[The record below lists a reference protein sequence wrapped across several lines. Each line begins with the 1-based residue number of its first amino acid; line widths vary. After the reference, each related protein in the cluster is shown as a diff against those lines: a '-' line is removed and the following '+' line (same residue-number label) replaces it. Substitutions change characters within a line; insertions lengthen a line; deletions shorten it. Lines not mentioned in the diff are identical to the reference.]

1 MARINLLPWREAE
14 RKHRQRDLAAITAAS
29 VAATVLIGVTVHLQL
44 DHLISLQ
51 QERNRFLEQQ
61 ISMVDRKIGEIRKLE
76 QTKANL
82 LARMDVIQR
91 LQQSRPEIVH
101 LFDELVKTIP
111 DGVYLTKESQ
121 HGKTIVVEGRAQSNA
136 RVSAFM
142 RNIDASTWL
151 GNAHLLLIQQKD
163 KTASGLSEFRL
174 RFNQKE
180 PSSTAPGTHARKGSR
195 AAAANTRA
203 DLQLC
208 KSAWQWGPAQPEGP
222 GAIPKRNRDAHR
234 SQHQCA
240 LPIIRR
246 QGRYQRW
253 TSTS

>member
-14 RKHRQRDLAAITAAS
+14 RKRRQRDLATITGVS
-29 VAATVLIGVTVHLQL
+29 VAVTLVIGVAVHLQL
-44 DHLISLQ
+44 EHLISLQ
-51 QERNRFLEQQ
+51 QERNQFLQHQ
-61 ISMVDRKIGEIRKLE
+61 ITMLDRQIGEIRKLE

-101 LFDELVKTIP
+101 LFDELVKAIP

-121 HGKTIVVEGRAQSNA
+121 HGKAIVVEGRAQSNA

-142 RNIDASTWL
+142 RNIDASSWL
-151 GNAHLLLIQQKD
+151 GNARLLLIEQKD

-180 PSSTAPGTHARKGSR
+180 PSSTVPGAHARKGGK
-195 AAAANTRA
+195 AAAVTPQTHR
-203 DLQLC
+203 QLY

-222 GAIPKRNRDAHR
+222 RA
-234 SQHQCA
+234 SQERA
-240 LPIIRR
+240 
-246 QGRYQRW
+246 G
-253 TSTS
+253 

>member
-14 RKHRQRDLAAITAAS
+14 RKRRQRELATITAAS
-29 VAATVLIGVTVHLQL
+29 VAATLVIGVGVHLQL
-44 DHLISLQ
+44 NHLISLQ
-51 QERNRFLEQQ
+51 QERNRFLEQE
-61 ISMVDRKIGEIRKLE
+61 ISMLDRQIGEIRKLE

-101 LFDELVKTIP
+101 LFDELVKAIP

-121 HGKTIVVEGRAQSNA
+121 HGKSIVVEGRAQSNA

-151 GNAHLLLIQQKD
+151 GNAHLLVIRQKGR
-163 KTASGLSEFRL
+163 TASGLSEFRL

-180 PSSTAPGTHARKGSR
+180 PSSSAPGAHGRKGGR
-195 AAAANTRA
+195 AAAANSGA
-203 DLQLC
+203 DLELY
-208 KSAWQWGPAQPEGP
+208 KSAWRWGPALPERPRG
-222 GAIPKRNRDAHR
+222 
-234 SQHQCA
+234 SQERA
-240 LPIIRR
+240 
-246 QGRYQRW
+246 G
-253 TSTS
+253 

>member
-14 RKHRQRDLAAITAAS
+14 RKRRQRDLATITAVS
-29 VAATVLIGVTVHLQL
+29 VAATLVIGVAVHLQL
-44 DHLISLQ
+44 EHLISLQ

-61 ISMVDRKIGEIRKLE
+61 ISMLDRQIGEISKLE

-101 LFDELVKTIP
+101 LFDDLVKAIP

-121 HGKTIVVEGRAQSNA
+121 HGKSIVVEGRAQSNA

-142 RNIDASTWL
+142 RNIDTSTWL
-151 GNAHLLLIQQKD
+151 GDAHLLLIEQKD

-180 PSSTAPGTHARKGSR
+180 PSSTAPGAHARKPGKVT
-195 AAAANTRA
+195 AASPDAK
-203 DLQLC
+203 LQFYR
-208 KSAWQWGPAQPEGP
+208 SAWQWGPAQPERP
-222 GAIPKRNRDAHR
+222 RA
-234 SQHQCA
+234 SQESA
-240 LPIIRR
+240 
-246 QGRYQRW
+246 G
-253 TSTS
+253 